1 MTDCE
6 VVALCVVQ
14 ANWHNGYWLPDMTV
28 QCFTGW
34 HQRLAIILGTPL
46 MALTW

>member
-6 VVALCVVQ
+6 VLALWAVQ